1 MSGLEVSR
9 VRLTAGGRVIADDV
23 DITAPARSVTALV
36 GPNGAGKSTLLHAI
50 VQAVP
55 GTMLLDGADLTA
67 MPRRTRARRVAIVEQ
82 ESPALPG
89 MSVRDVVELGRLPHR
104 GLFGADD
111 SDAVDKALL
120 RSGASALGERAI
132 ETLSGG
138 ERQRVNLARALAQ
151 EPRLLLLD
159 EPTNHLDVGA
169 QLRTLALLRSL
180 ASSGT
185 TVLAAMHDLSLAA
198 SHADRVVVLA
208 GGRVRASGAPRDV
221 LTPALI
227 AEVWGVTAD
236 VLVHPRTGAPVIL
249 FTEVV

>member
-9 VRLTAGGRVIADDV
+9 VRLTAGGRLIADDV
-23 DITAPARSVTALV
+23 DMTAPARSVTALV
-36 GPNGAGKSTLLHAI
+36 GPNGAGKSTLLRAI

-55 GTMLLDGADLTA
+55 GTMLLDGTDLVA
-67 MPRRTRARRVAIVEQ
+67 MPRRERARRVAIVEQ

-111 SDAVDKALL
+111 SDAVDEALL
-120 RSGASALGERAI
+120 RSGASALSERVVD
-132 ETLSGG
+132 TLSGG

-180 ASSGT
+180 ASSGM

-208 GGRVRASGAPRDV
+208 GGRVRAAGAPRDV

-227 AEVWGVTAD
+227 AEVWGVRAD
-236 VLVHPRTGAPVIL
+236 VLVHPRTGAPVI
-249 FTEVV
+249 VYS

>member
-9 VRLTAGGRVIADDV
+9 VRLTAGGRLIADDV

-36 GPNGAGKSTLLHAI
+36 GPNGAGKSTLLRAI

-55 GTMLLDGADLTA
+55 GTMLLDGTDLVA
-67 MPRRTRARRVAIVEQ
+67 MPRRERARRVAIVEQ

-111 SDAVDKALL
+111 SDAVDEALL
-120 RSGASALGERAI
+120 RSGASALSERVVD
-132 ETLSGG
+132 TLSGG

-180 ASSGT
+180 ASSGM

-208 GGRVRASGAPRDV
+208 GGRVRAAGAPRDV

-227 AEVWGVTAD
+227 AEVWGVRAD
-236 VLVHPRTGAPVIL
+236 VLVHPRTGAPVI
-249 FTEVV
+249 VYS